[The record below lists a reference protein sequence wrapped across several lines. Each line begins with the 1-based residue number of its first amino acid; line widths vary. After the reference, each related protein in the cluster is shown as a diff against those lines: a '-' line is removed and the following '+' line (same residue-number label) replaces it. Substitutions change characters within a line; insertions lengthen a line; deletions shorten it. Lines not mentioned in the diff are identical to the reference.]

1 MKFFILLFS
10 ILIPLAGLA
19 QESTV
24 RIKITGD
31 KLEKIYTVRFAS
43 MDTRDIK
50 VTVLDVQG
58 TPFYFDSLSSTSF
71 VKHYDLSKLPN
82 GLYSFRIVYG
92 TESYSEDVFLQS
104 KKELM
109 KQSVVVQKE
118 IDKIKVSMAEY
129 NTEPV
134 SVFFVKPDGSSAGY
148 DYIDNQAIKEK
159 QYTLSKFA
167 GATMIEVVQ
176 NGEVMVREML

>member
-1 MKFFILLFS
+1 MIVLT
-10 ILIPLAGLA
+10 PLTGWT
-19 QESTV
+19 QENNV

-43 MDTRDIK
+43 IDPKEIK
-50 VTVLDVQG
+50 VSVLDVQG
-58 TPFYFDSLSSTSF
+58 TPFYFDSLAGTSF

-82 GLYSFRIVYG
+82 GLYSFKIAYG

-104 KKELM
+104 KKELL

-134 SVFFVKPDGSSAGY
+134 SVFFIKPDGSTAGY

-159 QYTLSKFA
+159 HYVLSKFA

-176 NGEVMVREML
+176 NGEVMVREIL